1 MHPSRGSIKVQL
13 KLTLILHIFVVGKMR
28 NVCNLVEFGSKS
40 RRWRAIEVCKK
51 EKTWHGCMRKSK
63 GEKYLKGDSS
73 LLRNRS
79 G

>member
-13 KLTLILHIFVVGKMR
+13 KLTLILHIFVVGKIR

-51 EKTWHGCMRKSK
+51 EKNLAWLH
-63 GEKYLKGDSS
+63 EKKQGGKIPQ
-73 LLRNRS
+73 R
-79 G
+79 